1 MARYYG
7 IRNVDVRNNSTL
19 LYMRYT
25 VSSIY
30 KIVTYLSS
38 DFKMNENYVILG
50 SFYNVSFTKDV
61 RMNGCQ

>member
-1 MARYYG
+1 
-7 IRNVDVRNNSTL
+7 
-19 LYMRYT
+19 MRYT

-50 SFYNVSFTKDV
+50 TFYNVSFTKDV